1 MDLQSKAKNN
11 VLEEL
16 IKLME
21 ERELGELKGKSP
33 KFAKVDIKSDDPEMV
48 DELKEKL
55 MGDCEEEPMEFSK
68 DKFNKEDPKE
78 DDDLERLKELYS
90 KLK

>member
-1 MDLQSKAKNN
+1 MDMHSKAKSK

-16 IKLME
+16 ISMME

-33 KFAKVDIKSDDPEMV
+33 KFAKVDIKSDDPELMDEIKDKLMV
-48 DELKEKL
+48 DEP
-55 MGDCEEEPMEFSK
+55 EEEEIDEEVPMET
-68 DKFNKEDPKE
+68 EDE
-78 DDDLERLKELYS
+78 DDLERLKELYS